1 MSIALVYCALLSLQF
16 GLQPITVVSFQDPN
30 VSKTAIVMA
39 TEFAKIGLELIL
51 IFLEPVADRIKLSR
65 SWSLSSSLSAS
76 AFPAVLFCIQN
87 VLIQHAFRK
96 LDSLTFNLINQ
107 TKVNVK

>member
-1 MSIALVYCALLSLQF
+1 MSLALLYCTLLSLQF
-16 GLQPITVVSFQDPN
+16 GLQPITVVSFQESAI
-30 VSKTAIVMA
+30 SKTSIVMA
-39 TEFAKIGLELIL
+39 TELLKICLAL
-51 IFLEPVADRIKLSR
+51 IFIYCEPITERKKIIK
-65 SWSLSSSLSAS
+65 SWTLSSSLSAS

-107 TKVNVK
+107 TKV